1 MIYYDNMYRILIDD
15 KRILIKENDIIK
27 YFYHQDEFYNIGDIC
42 IGCIVQKNDYLNSF
56 FVSFGD
62 VKNGFLPYKNVY
74 RQDYKIGDYI
84 FVQIKKEMR
93 DNKGAYLTNLISIS
107 SKYFVYIPYSKVPGF
122 HSSKKLN
129 NTESNRISLI
139 AQQFLNKTNAIIART
154 ESHNID
160 NNILIDDLDKLVNR
174 WENIEKNKQNK
185 QYKVEETQHIF
196 KILYNHLTQNTIIY
210 VQNSKI
216 RDNIKPYI
224 KEYPVYINEQMN
236 IDNEINNILQ
246 SRIILQSGA
255 MISIDVTEAIIAID
269 VNSFKSTHSVK
280 QINLEAAEEIIRQ
293 IILKNLSGLIVIDF
307 ISDICHIDL
316 LAYIK
321 NLFKKDKVNT
331 EVSFLDK
338 MYLCVISRERIGRNI
353 WDITG
358 MKCPACH
365 GHGILPNNDVY
376 YNFHINDNLLY
387 MPYIR
392 AQYLLDKGIKKY
404 KRCKYDIYNIF
415 TNPIKSTKKELKKL
429 ILYDIAL

>member
-1 MIYYDNMYRILIDD
+1 MYRILIDE

-62 VKNGFLPYKNVY
+62 IKNGFLPYKNLY
-74 RQDYKIGDYI
+74 KQDYKIGDHL

-93 DNKGAYLTNLISIS
+93 DNKGAYLTNLISIA

-129 NTESNRISLI
+129 NTESKRISLI
-139 AQQFLNKTNAIIART
+139 AKQFLNQTNTIIART
-154 ESHNID
+154 ESNNID
-160 NNILIDDLDKLVNR
+160 NSLLIEDLDQLVTR

-185 QYKVEETQHIF
+185 QYKVEKTQHIF
-196 KILYNHLTQNTIIY
+196 KILYNHLTKNTIIY
-210 VQNSKI
+210 VQNSTI

-224 KEYPVYINEQMN
+224 KEYPVYIDEEIN

-246 SRIILQSGA
+246 SRIILSSGA
-255 MISIDVTEAIIAID
+255 MISIDLTEAIIAID
-269 VNSFKSTHSVK
+269 VNSFKSTNAVK
-280 QINLEAAEEIIRQ
+280 QINLEAAAEISRQ
-293 IILKNLSGLIVIDF
+293 IILKNLSGLIIIDF
-307 ISDICHIDL
+307 ISDECHIEL
-316 LAYIK
+316 LAFMKSILK
-321 NLFKKDKVNT
+321 QDKVNT
-331 EVSFLDK
+331 EVSFLEK
-338 MYLCVISRERIGRNI
+338 MYICVISRERIGRNI

-365 GHGILPNNDVY
+365 GYGILPNNDVY
-376 YNFHINDNLLY
+376 YNFHINDNVLY
-387 MPYIR
+387 MPYMR
-392 AQYLLDKGIKKY
+392 SQYLLDKKIKKY

-415 TNPIKSTKKELKKL
+415 TNPIKNTKKEIKKL
-429 ILYDIAL
+429 SLYEVGLSV